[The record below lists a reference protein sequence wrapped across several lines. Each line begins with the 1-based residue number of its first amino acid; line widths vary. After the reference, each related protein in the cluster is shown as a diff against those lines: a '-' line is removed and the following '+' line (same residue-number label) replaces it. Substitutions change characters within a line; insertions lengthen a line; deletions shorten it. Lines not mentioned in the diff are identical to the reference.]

1 MSFFLEKKALN
12 FVRMNVVKFTKDS
25 TLQRIKASY
34 IEEDFELTEHE
45 EAIKKR
51 LLHFHSL
58 RFDKKYS
65 RHQAVKIHC
74 REMGVSKATAYRDAT
89 QAEFIFGSIQKV
101 EVEFE
106 RAILMEN
113 YWMLYQMSLKNGDT
127 FSANKA
133 LDSYKSLVNFNAEAA
148 KVNPEKLE
156 AIDIEIKLNRESNRI
171 LRKAYDQLGVIDL
184 NNVDVSDIEYR
195 DVTDNDDEEAGS

>member
-1 MSFFLEKKALN
+1 
-12 FVRMNVVKFTKDS
+12 MNVVKFTKDS

-34 IEEDFELTEHE
+34 IEEDFKLTEHE

-74 REMGVSKATAYRDAT
+74 REMGVSKATAYRDAA
-89 QAEFIFGSIQKV
+89 QSEFIFGNIQKV

-133 LDSYKSLVNFNAEAA
+133 LDSYKSLINFNAEAA

-156 AIDIEIKLNRESNRI
+156 AIDIEIKLNRQS
-171 LRKAYDQLGVIDL
+171 RKVIQQAYKQLGVIDL
-184 NNVDVSDIEYR
+184 NNVDVSDVSYN
-195 DVTDNDDEEAGS
+195 DVSEDEEKEDWA

>member
-1 MSFFLEKKALN
+1 
-12 FVRMNVVKFTKDS
+12 MNVVKFTKDS

-34 IEEDFELTEHE
+34 IEEDFKLTEHE

-74 REMGVSKATAYRDAT
+74 REMGVSKATAYRDAA
-89 QAEFIFGSIQKV
+89 QSEFIFGSIQKV

-156 AIDIEIKLNRESNRI
+156 AIDIEIKLNRQS
-171 LRKAYDQLGVIDL
+171 RKVIQQAYKQLGVIDL
-184 NNVDVSDIEYR
+184 NNVDVSDVSYK
-195 DVTDNDDEEAGS
+195 DVSEDEEKED

>member
-1 MSFFLEKKALN
+1 
-12 FVRMNVVKFTKDS
+12 MNVVKFTKDS

-34 IEEDFELTEHE
+34 IEDDFKLTEHE

-74 REMGVSKATAYRDAT
+74 REMGVSKATAYRDAS
-89 QAEFIFGSIQKV
+89 QSEFIFGNIQKI

-106 RAILMEN
+106 RAVLMEN
-113 YWMLYQMSLKNGDT
+113 YWTLYQMNLKKGEL
-127 FSANKA
+127 AEAKRA
-133 LDSYKSLVNFNAEAA
+133 LDSYQSLINFNAEEA

-156 AIDIEIKLNRESNRI
+156 SVDIEIKLNRESNKI
-171 LRKAYDQLGVIDL
+171 LRKAYDQLGIIDL
-184 NNVDVSDIEYR
+184 NNVDVSDIEYK
-195 DVTDNDDEEAGS
+195 DVTNEEEDNSTE